1 MKADGSEVLLLDAFN
16 SIAKDYKMA
25 YSDLVEMAF
34 QIFEVASNYTASLNQ
49 SLNTILALFD
59 CEKARSTAL
68 NSKKTDLTS
77 SADIQV
83 RLELLKTKL
92 FDPINDALSSKEN
105 TTVESVIKK
114 LSQDDIDSLF
124 D

>member
-59 CEKARSTAL
+59 WEKARSTAL